1 MKKNT
6 MMRLAA
12 VMLMCVLLTTS
23 VVGGTFAKYVTSE
36 TGTDSARVAK
46 WGVTIQANGT
56 TFAKKYN
63 NGPDTAGTQVVSE
76 VKVVAPGTN
85 GTMAKMELS
94 GTPEVKV
101 RVKYDATLEL
111 VGWNLYGGEEYCPII
126 ITVGDKTYGLN
137 SIYASDASVAVK
149 CADITELKSK
159 VVGAIAAYNAVYAA
173 NQDLSAAAVKTP
185 DVSWKWPYENGNDSA
200 DTYLGNQA
208 AIGNAPTIT
217 LTITTTV
224 EQVD

>member
-23 VVGGTFAKYVTSE
+23 VVGGTFAKYTTSE
-36 TGTDSARVAK
+36 TGTDEARVAK

-56 TFAKKYN
+56 TFAKTYN
-63 NGPDTAGTQVVSE
+63 DDPDTAGTQVVSE

-85 GTMAKMELS
+85 GTMAKMKLS

-101 RVKYDATLEL
+101 RVTYDATLKLE
-111 VGWNLYGGEEYCPII
+111 GWNLSGGEEYCPII
-126 ITVGDKTYGLN
+126 ITVGATTYGLN
-137 SIYASDASVAVK
+137 SIYGTSVNVG

-159 VVGAIAAYNAVYAA
+159 VVDAIADYNAVYAA

-185 DVSWKWPYENGNDSA
+185 YVSWQWPYENGNDSA

-208 AIGNAPTIT
+208 ANGNAPTIT

>member
-56 TFAKKYN
+56 TFAEKYN
-63 NGPDTAGTQVVSE
+63 DGPDAAGTQVVSD

-85 GTMAKMELS
+85 GTMAKMALS
-94 GTPEVKV
+94 GKPEVKV
-101 RVKYDATLEL
+101 RVTYDATLDL
-111 VGWNLYGGEEYCPII
+111 DGWNLYGGGEYCPII
-126 ITVGDKTYGLN
+126 ITVGATKYGLE
-137 SIYASDASVAVK
+137 SIYASDASVEK
-149 CADITELKSK
+149 CTNIAELEST

-185 DVSWKWPYENGNDSA
+185 HVSWQWPYENGHDSA

-208 AIGNAPTIT
+208 SIGNYPTIT